1 MEKTKIDAT
10 TGKITVTFTDDDG
23 EVFSTFRISPTDS
36 GVAKR
41 CEDVSIYFESNKDRI
56 LNTLDEIVQYNQEI
70 EEKICYILGYDAKK
84 SVFGELSA
92 TTVLPDGDIFA
103 LVILEKIASIVKPE
117 IEKRKQKMSAAVN
130 KYMKKYQ

>member
-1 MEKTKIDAT
+1 MEKTKMDAT

-41 CEDVSIYFESNKDRI
+41 CEDVSIYFKSNKDRK
-56 LNTLDEIVQYNQEI
+56 LNTLDEIVQYNQKI